1 MKKKSTNTIQVR
13 NNAFSDAALH
23 PPENTRINLPQK
35 PRRLNF
41 PFTNSVPTLK
51 FAPNSTVDIFE
62 KITKGIDRKETE
74 SYESQI
80 KQVIHSNRHCLNRDL
95 IKSEADKFRDSEN
108 I

>member
-41 PFTNSVPTLK
+41 PFINSL
-51 FAPNSTVDIFE
+51 
-62 KITKGIDRKETE
+62 
-74 SYESQI
+74 
-80 KQVIHSNRHCLNRDL
+80 
-95 IKSEADKFRDSEN
+95 
-108 I
+108 

>member
-41 PFTNSVPTLK
+41 PFINSVPTLK
-51 FAPNSTVDIFE
+51 FE